1 MKSRRNYLRLQKGF
15 TLIEYMVSLIVL
27 SIGLLGVAG
36 MQSLGLRL
44 NYDALQRSQATILA
58 YSIAEKM
65 RLDPVNAL
73 LVTGTNPYEG
83 TFFAASGG
91 ATCNNAS
98 VAANDVLVCWQV
110 ALRDRLPNG
119 SITITGPP
127 STTDPTLTL
136 NLSWS
141 ENWIQQGATSV
152 ETSFQT
158 FSFQIFDGS

>member
-1 MKSRRNYLRLQKGF
+1 MRLRRKYLRLERGF
-15 TLIEYMVSLIVL
+15 TLVESMVSLLVL

-44 NYDALQRSQATILA
+44 NYDALQRSQATTFA

-73 LVTGTNPYEG
+73 IVTGTNPYEG
-83 TFFAASGG
+83 TFAAAASGT
-91 ATCNNAS
+91 TCNTAS
-98 VAANDVLVCWQV
+98 VAVNDVLVCWQV
-110 ALRDRLPNG
+110 ALRERLPNG

-136 NLSWS
+136 NLAWS
-141 ENWIQQGATSV
+141 ENWIQQGATSA

-158 FSFQIFDGS
+158 FSFQIFDGT